1 MPIIGY
7 RDLSSALIPSAQD
20 ATVLRS
26 YALADGVTYDR
37 VVAELEVAI
46 RGLNGEMARHPL
58 WASLLSF
65 QSDPVLDLYAVG
77 SGSYAD
83 RFTDYGRP
91 EPQHAETSG
100 HMLPLLA
107 YTAAMG
113 WTWSKLK
120 DMSMAEA
127 RSDIRLAVDRMRNR
141 YRQQIFRRL
150 LKRGDDSG
158 VVNGLGSAGYS
169 PGFATAAA
177 NTNVDLQPP
186 DYAGVQFTDAHEHYV
201 PAAGGWTT
209 TIIDDA
215 EAELMEHGIMPPYRA
230 LISVTDAPTVSAL
243 TGFVR
248 PATAIIQPG
257 TTAAVAIPE
266 EDPTDDGFRFIGS
279 YSNTRF
285 YVAPGMPQYYGF
297 FYKAYGSLSPDNPL
311 RVRLEAPYELPTARA
326 LRDPNG
332 GFGVDPLQ
340 DLMLYL
346 EFGVGVG
353 NRLNGTTKYVN
364 NAAWAD
370 GVAL

>member
-7 RDLSSALIPSAQD
+7 RDMSSALIPSAQD

-26 YALADGVTYDR
+26 YALRDGVTYDR
-37 VVAELEVAI
+37 VAAELEIAI
-46 RGLNGEMARHPL
+46 RGMNGEFARHPL
-58 WASLLSF
+58 WASLLAF
-65 QSDPVLDLYAVG
+65 QNDPALDLYAVG
-77 SGSYAD
+77 TGSYAD

-107 YTAAMG
+107 YTAALG
-113 WTWSKLK
+113 WTWRKLK

-127 RSDIRLAVDRMRNR
+127 RADIRLAVDRMRNR

-150 LKRGDDSG
+150 LLRGDDSC
-158 VVNGLGSAGYS
+158 VAKGLGTGGFS

-177 NTNVDLQPP
+177 NTDTDYLPP
-186 DYAGVQFTDAHEHYV
+186 DFGGQTFTTNHEHYV
-201 PAAGGWTT
+201 AAAGGWTT
-209 TIIDDA
+209 TILDDV
-215 EAELMEHGIMPPYRA
+215 EAELMEHGIMPPYRG
-230 LISVTDAPTVSAL
+230 LVSVADAPTIAAL
-243 TGFVR
+243 TGFVK

-257 TTAAVAIPE
+257 TITAVAVPE
-266 EDPTDDGFRFIGS
+266 DDPTDDGFRFIGS

-285 YVAPGMPQYYGF
+285 YVAPGMPQHYGF
-297 FYKAYGSLSPDNPL
+297 FYKSYGALSPDNPL

-332 GFGVDPLQ
+332 GSGVDPLQ

-353 NRLNGTTKYVN
+353 NRLNGTSRYVN
-364 NAAWAD
+364 NANWSD
-370 GVAL
+370 GTAL

>member
-7 RDLSSALIPSAQD
+7 RDQSSALIPSAVD
-20 ATVLRS
+20 TAVLRG
-26 YALADGVTYDR
+26 YALRDGVTYDR
-37 VVAELEVAI
+37 VAAELDVAI
-46 RGLNGEMARHPL
+46 RGLNGEFARHPL

-65 QSDPVLDLYAVG
+65 QNDPALDLYAVG
-77 SGSYAD
+77 TGSYAD

-107 YTAAMG
+107 WDAALG

-120 DMSMAEA
+120 DMSMSEA
-127 RSDIRLAVDRMRNR
+127 RNDIRLAVDRMRNR
-141 YRQQIFRRL
+141 YRQQVFRRL

-177 NTNVDLQPP
+177 NTDVDFQPP
-186 DYAGVQFTDAHEHYV
+186 DFGGTTFTTAHEHYV
-201 PAAGGWTT
+201 AASGGWTT

-215 EAELMEHGIMPPYRA
+215 EAELMEHGITPPYRA
-230 LISVTDAPTVSAL
+230 LVSAADAPTVAAL

-248 PATAIIQPG
+248 PTTTVVRAGAETAI
-257 TTAAVAIPE
+257 AIPE
-266 EDPTDDGFRFIGS
+266 DDPTDDGYRFIGS

-297 FYKAYGSLSPDNPL
+297 FYKSYGALSPDNPL

-332 GFGVDPLQ
+332 GSGVDPLQ
-340 DLMLYL
+340 DLMLYM

-364 NAAWAD
+364 NATWAD
-370 GVAL
+370 GTAI

>member
-7 RDLSSALIPSAQD
+7 RDMSSALIPSAVD
-20 ATVLRS
+20 TALLRG
-26 YALADGVTYDR
+26 YALRDGVTYDR
-37 VVAELEVAI
+37 VAAELEVAI
-46 RGLNGEMARHPL
+46 RGLNGELARHPL
-58 WASLLSF
+58 WSSLLSF
-65 QSDPVLDLYAVG
+65 QNDPALDLYAVG
-77 SGSYAD
+77 TGSYAD

-100 HMLPLLA
+100 HMLPLLPWD
-107 YTAAMG
+107 AAMG
-113 WTWSKLK
+113 WTWSKMK
-120 DMSMAEA
+120 DMSMSEA
-127 RSDIRLAVDRMRNR
+127 RADIRLAVDRMRNR

-158 VVNGLGSAGYS
+158 VAAGLGSAGYS

-177 NTNVDLQPP
+177 NTDVDYQPP
-186 DYAGVQFTDAHEHYV
+186 DFGGVAFTTAHEHYV

-215 EAELMEHGIMPPYRA
+215 EAELMEHGITPPYRG
-230 LISVTDAPTVSAL
+230 LISVADAATIAAL

-248 PATAIIQPG
+248 PSTSVIRAG
-257 TTAAVAIPE
+257 DTTAVAIPE
-266 EDPTDDGFRFIGS
+266 DDPTDDGYRFIGS
-279 YSNTRF
+279 YGSTRF
-285 YVAPGMPQYYGF
+285 YVTPGMPQYYGF
-297 FYKAYGSLSPDNPL
+297 FYKSYGALSPDNPL
-311 RVRLEAPYELPTARA
+311 RIRLEAPYELPTARA

-332 GFGVDPLQ
+332 GSGVDPLQ

>member
-26 YALADGVTYDR
+26 YALRDGVTYDR
-37 VVAELEVAI
+37 VAAELEVAI

-58 WASLLSF
+58 WRSLLAF
-65 QSDPVLDLYAVG
+65 QNDPALDLYAIG
-77 SGSYAD
+77 TSSYAD

-91 EPQHAETSG
+91 EPQHAETTG

-107 YTAAMG
+107 YTSALG

-120 DMSMAEA
+120 DMSMNEA
-127 RSDIRLAVDRMRNR
+127 RADIRLAVDRMRNR
-141 YRQQIFRRL
+141 YRKQIFQRL
-150 LKRGDDSG
+150 IQIGDDSG
-158 VVNGLGSAGYS
+158 TAKGLGTGGYS

-177 NTNVDLQPP
+177 NTNVDFVPP
-186 DYAGVQFTDAHEHYV
+186 DFGGTTFTSAHEHYV

-209 TIIDDA
+209 TILDDV
-215 EAELMEHGIMPPYRA
+215 EAELMEHGITPPYRG
-230 LISVTDAPTVSAL
+230 LISAADAATIAAL
-243 TGFVR
+243 TGFVK
-248 PATAIIQPG
+248 PTTTVIVPG
-257 TTAAVAIPE
+257 TITAVAVPE
-266 EDPTDDGFRFIGS
+266 DDPTDDGYRFIGS
-279 YSNTRF
+279 YSNTRI
-285 YVAPGMPQYYGF
+285 YVAPGMPQHYGF
-297 FYKAYGSLSPDNPL
+297 FYKSYGALSPDNPL
-311 RVRLEAPYELPTARA
+311 RLRLEAPYEMPTARA

-332 GFGVDPLQ
+332 GSGVDPLQ

-353 NRLNGTTKYVN
+353 NRLNGTARYVN
-364 NAAWAD
+364 NAAWSD